1 MDGLRRLLFVCRRRL
16 FTSSFGRQ
24 PELQF
29 ISNEETGLP
38 SRLLP
43 LATQMLIRT
52 VEKEVESDFRLLS
65 SPASSLETWFVF
77 SFFSLSLSTG
87 TNECC
92 WTGNEWI
99 RLETNANVEIERK
112 ITEIETRRSVDPVI
126 CPGIISTNRDNY
138 PETLSAYR
146 C

>member
-65 SPASSLETWFVF
+65 SPASSLETWFFF
-77 SFFSLSLSTG
+77 SFFSLSLDW
-87 TNECC
+87 NERMLLNGERMNSF
-92 WTGNEWI
+92 GNE
-99 RLETNANVEIERK
+99 RK
-112 ITEIETRRSVDPVI
+112 CGNRKEDNRNRNSAIGW
-126 CPGIISTNRDNY
+126 PGDLSRDY
-138 PETLSAYR
+138 FDKSR
-146 C
+146 